1 MVKVLALL
9 GSPRAHGA
17 NSVVVEEVLRG
28 AAACS
33 AIEVEKVWLNQGK
46 LTPCQACESC
56 FKTGRCRLQDDME
69 PIYTAIVA
77 ADAVILAA
85 PIYFSGMSAQTKIM
99 IDRCQPFWAAKYIMK
114 SDAFAGKRRP
124 GLSIATGGQPLYEG
138 QFIGSEY
145 VASLFFKM
153 IGVKNIG
160 SLTLSDLD
168 ARPLSERPT
177 DLERAFELGK
187 LLTQPI

>member
-1 MVKVLALL
+1 MVKVLVLL
-9 GSPRAHGA
+9 GSPRVHGT
-17 NSVVVEEVLRG
+17 NSLVVGEVLRG

-33 AIEVEKVWLNQGK
+33 EVEVEKVWLNQCK
-46 LTPCQACESC
+46 LTPCQACDSC

-69 PIYTAIVA
+69 PVYAAIVA

-85 PIYFSGMSAQTKIM
+85 PIYFSGMSAQTKVM
-99 IDRCQPFWAAKYIMK
+99 IDRCQPFWSAKYIMK
-114 SDAFAGKRRP
+114 SDAFAGKKRP
-124 GLSIATGGQPLYEG
+124 GLFIATGGQPPYEG
-138 QFIGSEY
+138 QFTGSEH

-160 SLTLSDLD
+160 SLTLPDLD
-168 ARPLSERPT
+168 ARPLSKRPT

-187 LLTQPI
+187 LLIQSI